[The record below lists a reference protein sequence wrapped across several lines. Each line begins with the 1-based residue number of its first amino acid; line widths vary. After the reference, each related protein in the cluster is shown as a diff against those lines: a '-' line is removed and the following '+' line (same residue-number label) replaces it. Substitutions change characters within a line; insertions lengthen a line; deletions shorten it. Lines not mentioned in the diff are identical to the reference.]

1 MARLGSETAQAGGSS
16 AAGMHAAQRL
26 GRGGSSSPSGAGDGA
41 RSPAVRGAAARR
53 RRRPI
58 PAVRARNRMP
68 FGLGA
73 SGGDDE
79 LI

>member
-1 MARLGSETAQAGGSS
+1 MAAQAVGSARQKTLLQAEIRLMRAEQRLGSALGEAGGS
-16 AAGMHAAQRL
+16 
-26 GRGGSSSPSGAGDGA
+26 A
-41 RSPAVRGAAARR
+41 RSPAVRGAAAGR

-58 PAVRARNRMP
+58 PAVRARNRTP